1 MFELTEAVAGTAGQG
16 LSDQELEDEICAHGA
31 RLAAGECHLVM
42 LVAEMD
48 RNNAGGS
55 RLVQQMI
62 PNRRHLGATWGYQYD
77 ILLEWTC

>member
-1 MFELTEAVAGTAGQG
+1 
-16 LSDQELEDEICAHGA
+16 
-31 RLAAGECHLVM
+31 M

-55 RLVQQMI
+55 RLVQQMV
-62 PNRRHLGATWGYQYD
+62 PNRRHLGATWEYQYD